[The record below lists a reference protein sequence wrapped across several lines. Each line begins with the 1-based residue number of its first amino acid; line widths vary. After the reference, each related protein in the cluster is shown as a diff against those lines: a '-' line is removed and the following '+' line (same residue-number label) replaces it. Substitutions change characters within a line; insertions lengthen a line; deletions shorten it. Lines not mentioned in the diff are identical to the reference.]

1 MLHHW
6 GEPLLHPEIFDMVR
20 FAHERGIKTS
30 FYTNGTLLAEKNIDQ
45 ILDSKLD
52 KITISLDGWDEIYNE
67 IRGVEYKSIEEKVLN
82 IIEKRTL
89 ANSNLKIEVSMV
101 ILKDTEELVDLFKE
115 RWSRLVESVTS
126 QPMLTYSEGQRSKKC
141 RELWRGNLVV
151 LWDGKVVPCCV
162 DYEGTQIL
170 GNAYKEELKKIW
182 NGARMKSL
190 RKAHIKGTF
199 RGICSRCSEYQ
210 TKRVSQRFE

>member
-1 MLHHW
+1 
-6 GEPLLHPEIFDMVR
+6 
-20 FAHERGIKTS
+20 
-30 FYTNGTLLAEKNIDQ
+30 
-45 ILDSKLD
+45 
-52 KITISLDGWDEIYNE
+52 
-67 IRGVEYKSIEEKVLN
+67 
-82 IIEKRTL
+82 
-89 ANSNLKIEVSMV
+89 MV

-170 GNAYKEELKKIW
+170 VMPIKK
-182 NGARMKSL
+182 S
-190 RKAHIKGTF
+190 
-199 RGICSRCSEYQ
+199 
-210 TKRVSQRFE
+210 